1 MPKTLTSPKVKVC
14 AVEIQYAS
22 PALEK
27 KVSALASSTLIKKW
41 VRASINRPGN
51 LTVRFVNRT
60 EGQLLNSQFRTKA
73 YATNVL
79 TFTYGINQRELAAD
93 IVLCMPVVTS
103 EARDQG
109 KAVKAHLAHLVV
121 HGCLHAAGLDH
132 MTQQGAKVM
141 EAREVAILKNL
152 GFSDPYVIN

>member
-1 MPKTLTSPKVKVC
+1 MPKTATSSQVKAC

-132 MTQQGAKVM
+132 MTQRGAKVM

>member
-1 MPKTLTSPKVKVC
+1 MPTNSASPKVTSC

-27 KVSALASSTLIKKW
+27 KVGALASSALIKKW

-60 EGQLLNSQFRTKA
+60 EGQALNSQFRTKA

-79 TFTYGINQRELAAD
+79 TFTYGSSQNELAAD

-121 HGCLHAAGLDH
+121 HGCLHATGLDH
-132 MTQQGAKVM
+132 VTQRDAKVM

-152 GFSDPYVIN
+152 GFSDPYV

>member
-1 MPKTLTSPKVKVC
+1 MPTNSASSKVKSC
-14 AVEIQYAS
+14 AIDIQYAS

-27 KVSALASSTLIKKW
+27 NVSALASSALIKKW
-41 VRASINRPGN
+41 VRASVDRSGN
-51 LTVRFVNRT
+51 LTVRFVNRA
-60 EGQLLNSQFRTKA
+60 EGQALNSQFRTKA

-79 TFTYGINQRELAAD
+79 TFTYGINQDELAAD
-93 IVLCMPVVTS
+93 IVLCMPVVTN

-132 MTQQGAKVM
+132 MTQQGAKAM

-152 GFSDPYVIN
+152 GFSDPYVII

>member
-1 MPKTLTSPKVKVC
+1 MPSNSASSKVKSC

-22 PALEK
+22 TALEK
-27 KVSALASSTLIKKW
+27 NVSALASSALIKKW
-41 VRASINRPGN
+41 VRASVDRPGN

-60 EGQLLNSQFRTKA
+60 EGQALNSQYRTKP

-79 TFTYGINQRELAAD
+79 TFTYGISQGELAAD

-132 MTQQGAKVM
+132 MTQQGAKAM

-152 GFSDPYVIN
+152 GFSDPYVII

>member
-1 MPKTLTSPKVKVC
+1 MPKTLTSSNVKSC

-27 KVSALASSTLIKKW
+27 KVSALASNALIKKL
-41 VRASINRPGN
+41 VRASVTHSGH

-79 TFTYGINQRELAAD
+79 TFTYGITQHELAAD
-93 IVLCMPVVTS
+93 IVICMPVVTS

-121 HGCLHAAGLDH
+121 HGPLHAAGLDH

>member
-1 MPKTLTSPKVKVC
+1 MSSNSASSKVTSC
-14 AVEIQYAS
+14 AVEIQYAT

-27 KVSALASSTLIKKW
+27 KVSALASSALIKKW
-41 VRASINRPGN
+41 VRASVNRPGN

-60 EGQLLNSQFRTKA
+60 EGQMLNSQFRTKA

-79 TFTYGINQRELAAD
+79 TFTYGISQGELAAD
-93 IVLCMPVVTS
+93 VVLCLPVITS

-109 KAVKAHLAHLVV
+109 KVVKAHLAHLVV
-121 HGCLHAAGLDH
+121 HGCLHATGLDH

-152 GFSDPYVIN
+152 GFSDPYVII

>member
-1 MPKTLTSPKVKVC
+1 MPSNSASSKVKSC

-22 PALEK
+22 PTLEK
-27 KVSALASSTLIKKW
+27 KVGALASSALIKKW
-41 VRASINRPGN
+41 VRASVNRPGI

-60 EGQLLNSQFRTKA
+60 EGQALNSQFRTKP

-79 TFTYGINQRELAAD
+79 TFTYGISQNELTAD
-93 IVLCMPVVTS
+93 IVICMPVVTS

-109 KAVKAHLAHLVV
+109 KAVKTHLAHLVV

-141 EAREVAILKNL
+141 EAREVAILKTL
-152 GFSDPYVIN
+152 GFSDPYA

>member
-1 MPKTLTSPKVKVC
+1 MPKTVTSSKAKVC

-27 KVSALASSTLIKKW
+27 KVGAFASSTLIKKW

-60 EGQLLNSQFRTKA
+60 EGQELNSQFRTKA

-79 TFTYGINQRELAAD
+79 TFLYGVSKNELAAD

-109 KAVKAHLAHLVV
+109 KTVKAHLAHLVV

-152 GFSDPYVIN
+152 GFSDPYA

>member
-1 MPKTLTSPKVKVC
+1 MPKIVTSSKAKAC

-41 VRASINRPGN
+41 IRASVTHSGH

-60 EGQLLNSQFRTKA
+60 EGQALNSQFRTKA

-79 TFTYGINQRELAAD
+79 TFTYGINQSELAAD
-93 IVLCMPVVTS
+93 IVLCMPVITS

-109 KAVKAHLAHLVV
+109 KAVKAHLAHLIV

-132 MTQQGAKVM
+132 MTQQDAKAM

>member
-1 MPKTLTSPKVKVC
+1 MKLC

-27 KVSALASSTLIKKW
+27 KVGALASSALIKKW
-41 VRASINRPGN
+41 VRASVDRPGN
-51 LTVRFVNRT
+51 LTVRFVNRA
-60 EGQLLNSQFRTKA
+60 EGQALNSQFRTKA

-79 TFTYGINQRELAAD
+79 TFLYGTNQNELVAD
-93 IVLCMPVVTS
+93 IVICMPVITS

-132 MTQQGAKVM
+132 MTQQGAKAM
-141 EAREVAILKNL
+141 EAREVVILKNL
-152 GFSDPYVIN
+152 GFSDPYA

>member
-1 MPKTLTSPKVKVC
+1 MPKTITSPQVKSC
-14 AVEIQYAS
+14 AIEIQYAS

-27 KVSALASSTLIKKW
+27 KVSALASSTLLKKW
-41 VRASINRPGN
+41 VRASVNRPGN
-51 LTVRFVNRT
+51 LTVRFVNRA
-60 EGQLLNSQFRTKA
+60 EGQVLNSQFRTKP

-79 TFTYGINQRELAAD
+79 TFTYGISQRELAAD
-93 IVLCMPVVTS
+93 IVICMPVVAS

-132 MTQQGAKVM
+132 MTQQGAKAM
-141 EAREVAILKNL
+141 EAREVTILKNL

>member
-1 MPKTLTSPKVKVC
+1 MPTNSASSKVTSC
-14 AVEIQYAS
+14 AIEIQYAS

-27 KVSALASSTLIKKW
+27 KVSALASSALIKKW
-41 VRASINRPGN
+41 VRASVNRSGN
-51 LTVRFVNRT
+51 LTVRFVNRA
-60 EGQLLNSQFRTKA
+60 EGQALNSQFRTKA

-79 TFTYGINQRELAAD
+79 TFTYEISQHELAAD

-109 KAVKAHLAHLVV
+109 KALEAHLAHLVV
-121 HGCLHAAGLDH
+121 HGCLHATGLDH
-132 MTQQGAKVM
+132 MTQRDAKAM

-152 GFSDPYVIN
+152 GFSDPYV

>member
-1 MPKTLTSPKVKVC
+1 MPKTPTTSKVKSC

-27 KVSALASSTLIKKW
+27 KVSALATNALIKKW

-60 EGQLLNSQFRTKA
+60 EGRLLNSQFRTKA

-79 TFTYGINQRELAAD
+79 TFTYGIGQRELAAD
-93 IVLCMPVVTS
+93 IVICMPIVTS
-103 EARDQG
+103 EACDQG

-132 MTQQGAKVM
+132 ITQQGAKVM

-152 GFSDPYVIN
+152 GFSNPYVIN

>member
-1 MPKTLTSPKVKVC
+1 MPKTANSSKLKSC

-27 KVSALASSTLIKKW
+27 KVSALASSMLIKKW
-41 VRASINRPGN
+41 VRASINHPGN

-60 EGQLLNSQFRTKA
+60 EGQLLNSEFRAKA

-79 TFTYGINQRELAAD
+79 TFTYGISPSELAAD
-93 IVLCMPVVTS
+93 IVICMPVVTS

-121 HGCLHAAGLDH
+121 HGCLHATGLDH
-132 MTQQGAKVM
+132 MTQQGAKAM
-141 EAREVAILKNL
+141 EAREVTILKNL

>member
-1 MPKTLTSPKVKVC
+1 MPTNSAPSKVKSC
-14 AVEIQYAS
+14 AIEIQYAS

-27 KVSALASSTLIKKW
+27 KVSALASSSLIKKW
-41 VRASINRPGN
+41 VHASVNRPGN

-60 EGQLLNSQFRTKA
+60 EGQALNSQFRTKP

-79 TFTYGINQRELAAD
+79 TFLYGISQNELTAD
-93 IVLCMPVVTS
+93 IVICMPVVTG

-109 KAVKAHLAHLVV
+109 KALKAHLAHLIV

-132 MTQQGAKVM
+132 MTPREAKAM
-141 EAREVAILKNL
+141 EAREVAILKTL

>member
-1 MPKTLTSPKVKVC
+1 MPKTVTSPQVKSC

-41 VRASINRPGN
+41 VRASVTRSGH

-60 EGQLLNSQFRTKA
+60 EGQALNSQFRTKA

-79 TFTYGINQRELAAD
+79 TFTYGISQRELAAD
-93 IVLCMPVVTS
+93 IVICMPVVTS

-109 KAVKAHLAHLVV
+109 IAVKVHLAHLVV

-132 MTQQGAKVM
+132 MTQREAKVM

>member
-1 MPKTLTSPKVKVC
+1 MPTNSASSKVKSC

-27 KVSALASSTLIKKW
+27 KVSVLAASALIKKW
-41 VRASINRPGN
+41 VRACINRPSS
-51 LTVRFVNRT
+51 LTIRFVNRT
-60 EGQLLNSQFRTKA
+60 EGQALNSQFRTKA

-79 TFTYGINQRELAAD
+79 TFLYGISQNELTAD
-93 IVLCMPVVTS
+93 IVICMPVVTS

-132 MTQQGAKVM
+132 MTQGDAKVM

-152 GFSDPYVIN
+152 GFSDPYA

>member
-1 MPKTLTSPKVKVC
+1 V
-14 AVEIQYAS
+14 
-22 PALEK
+22 
-27 KVSALASSTLIKKW
+27 
-41 VRASINRPGN
+41 
-51 LTVRFVNRT
+51 
-60 EGQLLNSQFRTKA
+60 LNSQFRTKP

-79 TFTYGINQRELAAD
+79 TFTYEISPSELVAD
-93 IVLCMPVVTS
+93 IVICMPVVTS

-141 EAREVAILKNL
+141 EAREVTILKNL

>member
-1 MPKTLTSPKVKVC
+1 MSSNSASSKVASC

-22 PALEK
+22 LALEK
-27 KVSALASSTLIKKW
+27 KVSALASSALIKKW
-41 VRASINRPGN
+41 VRASVNRPGN

-60 EGQLLNSQFRTKA
+60 EGQALNSQFRTKA

-79 TFTYGINQRELAAD
+79 TFLYGISQNELTAD
-93 IVLCMPVVTS
+93 IVICMPVVTS

-132 MTQQGAKVM
+132 MTQRDAKAM

-152 GFSDPYVIN
+152 GFSDPYA

>member
-1 MPKTLTSPKVKVC
+1 MSANSASSKVTSC
-14 AVEIQYAS
+14 AIEIQYAS

-27 KVSALASSTLIKKW
+27 KVSALASSALIKKW
-41 VRASINRPGN
+41 VRASVNRPGN
-51 LTVRFVNRT
+51 LTVRFVNRA
-60 EGQLLNSQFRTKA
+60 EGQALNSQFRTKP

-79 TFTYGINQRELAAD
+79 TFTYEISQGELTAD

-109 KAVKAHLAHLVV
+109 KALKAHLAHLVV

-141 EAREVAILKNL
+141 EAREMAILKTL

>member
-1 MPKTLTSPKVKVC
+1 MKLC

-27 KVSALASSTLIKKW
+27 KVGALASSALIKKW
-41 VRASINRPGN
+41 VRASVDRPGN

-60 EGQLLNSQFRTKA
+60 EGQALNSQFRTKA

-79 TFTYGINQRELAAD
+79 TFLYGTNQNELVAD
-93 IVLCMPVVTS
+93 IVICMPVVTS

-109 KAVKAHLAHLVV
+109 KAAKAHLAHLVV

-132 MTQQGAKVM
+132 MTQQGAKAM
-141 EAREVAILKNL
+141 EAREVVILKNL
-152 GFSDPYVIN
+152 GFSDPYA

>member
-1 MPKTLTSPKVKVC
+1 MHRSITSPKVASC

-27 KVSALASSTLIKKW
+27 KVGALASTALVKKW
-41 VRASINRPGN
+41 VRASINCPGN

-60 EGQLLNSQFRTKA
+60 EGQALNSQFRTKA

-79 TFTYGINQRELAAD
+79 TFSYGIGQSELAAD
-93 IVLCMPVVTS
+93 IVICMPVVTN

-121 HGCLHAAGLDH
+121 HGCLHATGLDH
-132 MTQQGAKVM
+132 MTQHDAKVM

-152 GFSDPYVIN
+152 GFSDPYA

>member
-1 MPKTLTSPKVKVC
+1 MPANSASSKGTSC
-14 AVEIQYAS
+14 AIEIQYAS

-27 KVSALASSTLIKKW
+27 KVSALASSILLKKW
-41 VRASINRPGN
+41 VRASVNRPGD
-51 LTVRFVNRT
+51 LTVRFVNRA
-60 EGQLLNSQFRTKA
+60 EGQALNSQFRTKP

-79 TFTYGINQRELAAD
+79 TFTYEISQRELAAD

-109 KAVKAHLAHLVV
+109 KVLKAHLAHLVV

-132 MTQQGAKVM
+132 MTQCDAKAM

-152 GFSDPYVIN
+152 GFSDPYA

>member
-1 MPKTLTSPKVKVC
+1 MPKTLTFSKVKVC

>member
-1 MPKTLTSPKVKVC
+1 MPKL
-14 AVEIQYAS
+14 AIDIQYAS
-22 PALEK
+22 PALER
-27 KVSALASSTLIKKW
+27 KVSALASSALLKKW
-41 VRASINRPGN
+41 VHASVNRPGN
-51 LTVRFVNRT
+51 LTVRFVNRA
-60 EGQLLNSQFRTKA
+60 EGQVLNSQFRTKP

-79 TFTYGINQRELAAD
+79 TFTYEISPSELVAD
-93 IVLCMPVVTS
+93 IVICMPVVTS

-141 EAREVAILKNL
+141 EAREVTILKNL

>member
-1 MPKTLTSPKVKVC
+1 MPSNSASSKVASC

-22 PALEK
+22 LALEK
-27 KVSALASSTLIKKW
+27 KVSALASSALIKKW
-41 VRASINRPGN
+41 VRATINRPGS
-51 LTVRFVNRT
+51 LTIRFVNRT
-60 EGQLLNSQFRTKA
+60 EGQALNSQFRTKA

-79 TFTYGINQRELAAD
+79 TFLYGVSQNELTAD
-93 IVLCMPVVTS
+93 IVICMPVVTS

-132 MTQQGAKVM
+132 MTQRDAKAM

-152 GFSDPYVIN
+152 GFSDPYA

>member
-1 MPKTLTSPKVKVC
+1 MPKTITSPQVKSC

-27 KVSALASSTLIKKW
+27 KVSALASSTILKKW
-41 VRASINRPGN
+41 VRASVNRPGN
-51 LTVRFVNRT
+51 LTVRFVNRA
-60 EGQLLNSQFRTKA
+60 EGQVLNSQFRTKP

-79 TFTYGINQRELAAD
+79 TFTYGISQRELAAD
-93 IVLCMPVVTS
+93 IVICMPVVTS

-109 KAVKAHLAHLVV
+109 KTVKAHLAHLVV
-121 HGCLHAAGLDH
+121 HGCLHATGLDH
-132 MTQQGAKVM
+132 MTQQGAKAM
-141 EAREVAILKNL
+141 EAREVTILKNL

>member
-1 MPKTLTSPKVKVC
+1 MPTNSTSSKVTSC
-14 AVEIQYAS
+14 AIEIQYAS

-27 KVSALASSTLIKKW
+27 KVIALASSALIKKW
-41 VRASINRPGN
+41 VRASVNRPGN
-51 LTVRFVNRT
+51 LTVRFVNRA
-60 EGQLLNSQFRTKA
+60 EGQALNSQFRTKA

-79 TFTYGINQRELAAD
+79 TFMYGINQGELAAD
-93 IVLCMPVVTS
+93 IVLCMPVVTR

>member
-1 MPKTLTSPKVKVC
+1 MPKTATSSKLKSC

-41 VRASINRPGN
+41 VRASINHPGN

-60 EGQLLNSQFRTKA
+60 EGQLLNSEFRTKA

-79 TFTYGINQRELAAD
+79 TFTYGISPSELAAD
-93 IVLCMPVVTS
+93 IVICMPVVTS

-121 HGCLHAAGLDH
+121 HGCLHATGLDH

-141 EAREVAILKNL
+141 EAREVTILKNL
-152 GFSDPYVIN
+152 GFSNPYVIN

>member
-1 MPKTLTSPKVKVC
+1 MPTNIASSKVTTC
-14 AVEIQYAS
+14 AIEIQYAS
-22 PALEK
+22 PALER
-27 KVSALASSTLIKKW
+27 KVSALASSALIKKW
-41 VRASINRPGN
+41 ARASVNRPGN

-60 EGQLLNSQFRTKA
+60 EGQALNSQFRTKS

-79 TFTYGINQRELAAD
+79 TFLYGINQKELIAD
-93 IVLCMPVVTS
+93 IVICMPVVTS

-132 MTQQGAKVM
+132 MTQREAKAM
-141 EAREVAILKNL
+141 EAREVVILKNL

>member
-1 MPKTLTSPKVKVC
+1 MPSNSASSKGTSC
-14 AVEIQYAS
+14 AIEIQYAS

-27 KVSALASSTLIKKW
+27 KVRVLASSALIKKW
-41 VRASINRPGN
+41 VRASVNRPGN
-51 LTVRFVNRT
+51 LTVRFVNRA
-60 EGQLLNSQFRTKA
+60 EGQALNNQFRTKA

-79 TFTYGINQRELAAD
+79 TFTYEISQHELAAD

-109 KAVKAHLAHLVV
+109 KALKAHLAHLVV

-132 MTQQGAKVM
+132 MTQRDAKAM

-152 GFSDPYVIN
+152 GFSDPYA

>member
-1 MPKTLTSPKVKVC
+1 
-14 AVEIQYAS
+14 
-22 PALEK
+22 
-27 KVSALASSTLIKKW
+27 VSALASSTLIKKW
-41 VRASINRPGN
+41 VRASVTRSGH

-60 EGQLLNSQFRTKA
+60 EGQALNSQFRTKA

-79 TFTYGINQRELAAD
+79 TFLYGTNQNELVAD
-93 IVLCMPVVTS
+93 SVICMPVVTS
-103 EARDQG
+103 EARDQC

-141 EAREVAILKNL
+141 EAREVVILKNL
-152 GFSDPYVIN
+152 GFSDPYA

>member
-1 MPKTLTSPKVKVC
+1 MPANSASSKVKSC

-22 PALEK
+22 PALKK
-27 KVSALASSTLIKKW
+27 KVCALASSTLIKKW
-41 VRASINRPGN
+41 VHASINRSGN

-60 EGQLLNSQFRTKA
+60 EGQALNSQFRTKA

-79 TFTYGINQRELAAD
+79 TFLYGTSHNELVAD
-93 IVLCMPVVTS
+93 IVICMPVVTS

-121 HGCLHAAGLDH
+121 HGCLHATGLDH
-132 MTQQGAKVM
+132 MTQRDAKAM
-141 EAREVAILKNL
+141 EAREVLILKNL
-152 GFSDPYVIN
+152 GFSDPYA

>member
-1 MPKTLTSPKVKVC
+1 MPKTITSSQVKVC

-27 KVSALASSTLIKKW
+27 KVSALASSTLLKKW

-79 TFTYGINQRELAAD
+79 TFTYGISQHKLAAD
-93 IVLCMPVVTS
+93 IVICMPVVTS

-132 MTQQGAKVM
+132 MTQQGAKAM
-141 EAREVAILKNL
+141 EAREVTILKNL